1 MKRKYPLKRRSFL
14 KNLSIGSAGLI
25 SSGVIAS
32 EKSFGHSI
40 VTQTHKTKP
49 WKQISDKKIRIGV
62 VGGGF
67 GSNFFWHQHPNCIV
81 EAVSDLQQERK
92 KKLMEVYKCSKS
104 YPSLSELVK
113 DDNIDAVAVFT
124 DAPSHGK
131 HIVEVLKSGKHCIS
145 AVPLSMTLEDIQLVK
160 EWKEKTGLKVMMAE
174 TSMFHSD
181 LYNAKLIYE
190 KGMFGKIVY
199 SEGEYYHFDV
209 DTAWGYK
216 AWRNAIPPMFY
227 PTHATAYYVCVTRKR
242 YTSVSCLGFKGTAPR
257 YSNNPY
263 NNPFT
268 SETALFETSEG
279 GMSRINIFWGTE
291 GAHGET
297 GRLFGELGKFEN
309 NVLHIGK
316 GIQAKYE
323 GIGDQGSIEYE
334 DRRPPLPPGMESGGH
349 GGSHGPLTNEFI
361 MALLEDREPIV
372 DVYEAAALT
381 APGIVAH
388 QSALQKGERL
398 IIPDFDKD

>member
-1 MKRKYPLKRRSFL
+1 MKKDNSLSRRRFMVRLSAGTFSTALSLSFA
-14 KNLSIGSAGLI
+14 GSALGYPDI
-25 SSGVIAS
+25 QD
-32 EKSFGHSI
+32 E
-40 VTQTHKTKP
+40 P
-49 WKQISDKKIRIGV
+49 WKQTSDKIIRIGV

-67 GSNFFWHQHPNCIV
+67 GARFYWHQHPNCVV
-81 EAVSDLQQERK
+81 EAVSDLQKDRRE
-92 KKLMEVYKCSKS
+92 KLMQVYNCKKS
-104 YPSLSELVK
+104 YESLEKMVFDKNL
-113 DDNIDAVAVFT
+113 DAIAVFT

-131 HIVEVLKSGKHCIS
+131 HIVEVLKHGKHCIT
-145 AVPLSMTLEDIQLVK
+145 AVPLSLSLEDIQNVID
-160 EWKEKTGLKVMMAE
+160 WKEKTGLKVMMAE

-199 SEGEYYHFDV
+199 SEGEYYHFNV

-216 AWRNAIPPMFY
+216 GWRNAIPPMFY
-227 PTHATAYYVCVTRKR
+227 PTHATAYYICVTRKR
-242 YTSVSCLGFKGTAPR
+242 YSSVSCLGFRGTAPR

-263 NNPFT
+263 NNPFN
-268 SETALFETSEG
+268 SETALFETTEG

-297 GRLFGELGKFEN
+297 GRLFGELGKFDS

-323 GIGDQGSIEYE
+323 GVGDRGSIEFE
-334 DRRPPLPPGMESGGH
+334 DRRPPLPPGMEKGGH
-349 GGSHGPLTNEFI
+349 GGSHGYLTNEFI
-361 MALLEDREPIV
+361 MALVEDREPIV

-381 APGIVAH
+381 APGITAH
-388 QSALQKGERL
+388 QSALKNGERL
-398 IIPDFDKD
+398 KIHGFDKK

>member
-1 MKRKYPLKRRSFL
+1 MGQNNLVTRRRFVGKL
-14 KNLSIGSAGLI
+14 TAGTL
-25 SSGVIAS
+25 GTAL
-32 EKSFGHSI
+32 SFGLAGKSEGRTFHQSE
-40 VTQTHKTKP
+40 P
-49 WKQISDKKIRIGV
+49 WKQTSDKIIRIGV

-67 GSNFFWHQHPNCIV
+67 GAHFFWHQHPNCVV
-81 EAVSDLQQERK
+81 EAVSDLQRDRRE
-92 KKLMEVYKCSKS
+92 KLMQVYGCKKS
-104 YPSLSELVK
+104 YESLEKLVGDK
-113 DDNIDAVAVFT
+113 NLDAVAVFT

-131 HIVEVLKSGKHCIS
+131 HIVEVLKHGKHCIT
-145 AVPLSMTLEDIQLVK
+145 AVPLSLSLEDIQNVI

-199 SEGEYYHFDV
+199 SEGEYYHFNV

-216 AWRNAIPPMFY
+216 GWRNALPPMFY
-227 PTHATAYYVCVTRKR
+227 PTHATAYYICVTRKR
-242 YTSVSCLGFKGTAPR
+242 YSSVSCLGFLGTAPR

-263 NNPFT
+263 DNPFN
-268 SETALFETSEG
+268 SETALFETTEG
-279 GMSRINIFWGTE
+279 GMSRINVFWGTE

-297 GRLFGELGKFEN
+297 GRLFGELGKFDS
-309 NVLHIGK
+309 NVLHVGK

-323 GIGDQGSIEYE
+323 GIGDQREITFE
-334 DRRPPLPPGMESGGH
+334 DRRPPLPPGMEKGGH
-349 GGSHGPLTNEFI
+349 GGSHGYLTNEFI
-361 MALLEDREPIV
+361 MALVENREPIV

-388 QSALQKGERL
+388 HSALKNGERVK
-398 IIPDFDKD
+398 IPGFDKG